1 MKNHFTAGL
10 LIIIAV
16 ISFGLITQVG
26 ESLSLEAALPTAEKD
41 SVVSVN
47 KKAENRVEE
56 KKSDLGEAPQS
67 LEALVSEV
75 LENNP
80 ELKFYE
86 AEVLAAKGLRKTA
99 GLWNNP
105 EVSGSIGRKRVI
117 SSSETGESSTAQGT
131 ASEIVVTQS
140 LEWPGRI
147 RLRKAIADRDI
158 ELAELGLEQ
167 FRGLLKAR
175 VKIAAYVLSASQ
187 EKALANREVAEHFRA
202 LREVLTQRD
211 QAGLTPLLETRV
223 IEAIELNMQRK
234 ASRASLDAKAALY
247 DLNQLRGAAP
257 DDELLLT
264 QMNLT
269 FNPIEMDKNEL
280 LKLAA
285 SNDYQVRLRTIE
297 LERQGYRVK
306 LAKNERFPAI
316 TAGPAISNERAGDR
330 ERIIGASI
338 SLPLPLWDRNQG
350 NVATAKAQQT
360 QAETAFDVAQR
371 DAERRVIES
380 ITTYETKLKEMENWR
395 PDSIKHFKEAAELAD
410 RHYRLGAVPVS
421 TYIELQ
427 SQYLDTI
434 EGLQDTK
441 KEALETATQLELMT
455 GADLSLTKTS
465 IGDTP

>member
-1 MKNHFTAGL
+1 MKNRFTAGL
-10 LIIIAV
+10 LMTIAIV
-16 ISFGLITQVG
+16 LFLLVTRVG
-26 ESLSLEAALPTAEKD
+26 ESLSVEAAKD
-41 SVVSVN
+41 TVN
-47 KKAENRVEE
+47 AFETLL
-56 KKSDLGEAPQS
+56 D
-67 LEALVSEV
+67 EV

-117 SSSETGESSTAQGT
+117 SSSDEGETSTAKGS

-140 LEWPGRI
+140 IEWPGRI

-175 VKIAAYVLSASQ
+175 VKTAAYVLSAAQ
-187 EKALANREVAEHFRA
+187 EKAGATQEVAEHFRA
-202 LREVLTQRD
+202 LREVLIQRD

-223 IEAIELNMQRK
+223 IEALELNMQRK
-234 ASRASLDAKAALY
+234 ASQALLAAKAALF

-257 DDELLLT
+257 GDELTLT
-264 QMNLT
+264 RMNLT
-269 FNPIEMDKNEL
+269 FRPIEIDKNEL
-280 LKLAA
+280 VKLAGA
-285 SNDYQVRLRTIE
+285 NDFQVRLRAIE
-297 LERQGYRVK
+297 LERQGYRVR
-306 LAKNERFPAI
+306 LAKNERFPDI
-316 TAGPAISNERAGDR
+316 TAGPAIAQERAGDR
-330 ERIIGASI
+330 ERIIGAAI
-338 SLPLPLWDRNQG
+338 SLPFPLWDRNQG
-350 NVATAKAQQT
+350 NIATAKAQHS
-360 QAETAFDVAQR
+360 QAEASFDVAER
-371 DAERRVIES
+371 DAERRVVEAIA
-380 ITTYETKLKEMENWR
+380 TYETKLKEMANWR
-395 PDSIKHFKEAAELAD
+395 PDSIKHFKQAAELAD

-465 IGDTP
+465 IGDTQ

>member
-1 MKNHFTAGL
+1 MT
-10 LIIIAV
+10 IAV
-16 ISFGLITQVG
+16 VLFLLGTQVG
-26 ESLSLEAALPTAEKD
+26 ESLSVEA
-41 SVVSVN
+41 SNSSG
-47 KKAENRVEE
+47 KKIESGFGE
-56 KKSDLGEAPQS
+56 KKSESKDAENSFETL
-67 LEALVSEV
+67 LDEV

-86 AEVLAAKGLRKTA
+86 AEVLAAKGLRQTA

-105 EVSGSIGRKRVI
+105 EVEGAIGRKRVI
-117 SSSETGESSTAQGT
+117 SSSDEGETSTAKGS

-140 LEWPGRI
+140 IEWPGRI

-158 ELAELGLEQ
+158 EFAELGLEQ

-175 VKIAAYVLSASQ
+175 TKIAAYVLSAAQ
-187 EKALANREVAEHFRA
+187 EKAEATQEVAEHFRA
-202 LREVLTQRD
+202 LREVLIQRD

-234 ASRASLDAKAALY
+234 ASQASLDAKAALF

-257 DDELLLT
+257 SDALT
-264 QMNLT
+264 LTRMNLT
-269 FNPIEMDKNEL
+269 FRSIDMDKNEL
-280 LKLAA
+280 IKLAG
-285 SNDYQVRLRTIE
+285 SNDFQVRLRAIE
-297 LERQGYRVK
+297 LERQGYTVR
-306 LAKNERFPAI
+306 LAKNERFPDI
-316 TAGPAISNERAGDR
+316 TAGPAIAMERAGDR
-330 ERIIGASI
+330 ERIIGAAI

-350 NVATAKAQQT
+350 NIATAKAHQT
-360 QAETAFDVAQR
+360 QAETSFDVAQR
-371 DAERRVIES
+371 DAERRVVEAIA
-380 ITTYETKLKEMENWR
+380 TYETKLKEMAKWR
-395 PDSIKHFKEAAELAD
+395 PDSIQHFKEAAELAD

-465 IGDTP
+465 LGDTQ

>member
-1 MKNHFTAGL
+1 MKNRLKAGL
-10 LIIIAV
+10 LMTIAV
-16 ISFGLITQVG
+16 ASFFLVTRAG
-26 ESLSLEAALPTAEKD
+26 ESLSANSADAPKSVPDKKIESKSEEK
-41 SVVSVN
+41 N
-47 KKAENRVEE
+47 PEAENNTNSFET
-56 KKSDLGEAPQS
+56 L
-67 LEALVSEV
+67 LEEV

-117 SSSETGESSTAQGT
+117 SSSEAGETSTAKGT
-131 ASEIVVTQS
+131 ASEIVVTQAF
-140 LEWPGRI
+140 EWPGRI
-147 RLRKAIADRDI
+147 RLRKAIANRDI
-158 ELAELGLEQ
+158 ELAEIGLEQ
-167 FRGLLKAR
+167 FRALLKAR
-175 VKIAAYVLSASQ
+175 AKIAAYVLSAAQ
-187 EKALANREVAEHFRA
+187 ERAAATREVAEHFTA
-202 LREVLTQRD
+202 LREVLMQRD

-234 ASRASLDAKAALY
+234 ASRASLEAKAALY

-257 DDELLLT
+257 GDSLT
-264 QMNLT
+264 LTRMNLA
-269 FNPIEMDKNEL
+269 FGPIVMDKNEL
-280 LKLAA
+280 IKLAA

-297 LERQGYRVK
+297 LERQGYKVK
-306 LAKNERFPAI
+306 LAKNERFPDI
-316 TAGPAISNERAGDR
+316 TAGPAIANERAGDR

-338 SLPLPLWDRNQG
+338 SVPLPLWDRNQG
-350 NVATAKAQQT
+350 NVATAKAQQI
-360 QAETAFDVAQR
+360 QAETSFNVAQR
-371 DAERRVIES
+371 DAERRVVEA

-441 KEALETATQLELMT
+441 KEALETAAQLELMT
-455 GADLSLTKTS
+455 GTDLSLMKTS

>member
-16 ISFGLITQVG
+16 VSFGLITQVG

-41 SVVSVN
+41 SVVSAN
-47 KKAENRVEE
+47 KKAENKVEE
-56 KKSDLGEAPQS
+56 KTDVGVAAQS
-67 LEALVSEV
+67 LEVLVNEV

-117 SSSETGESSTAQGT
+117 SSSESGETSTAKGS

-175 VKIAAYVLSASQ
+175 VKIAAYVLSAAQ
-187 EKALANREVAEHFRA
+187 ERAVATREVAEHFSA
-202 LREVLTQRD
+202 LREVLLQRD
-211 QAGLTPLLETRV
+211 QAGLTPLLESRV

-234 ASRASLDAKAALY
+234 ASQASLDAKAALY

-257 DDELLLT
+257 GDALT
-264 QMNLT
+264 LTRMNLA
-269 FNPIEMDKNEL
+269 FSSIEMDKNEL
-280 LKLAA
+280 IKLAA
-285 SNDYQVRLRTIE
+285 SNDYQVRLRAIE
-297 LERQGYRVK
+297 LERQGYKVR
-306 LAKNERFPAI
+306 LAKNERFPDI
-316 TAGPAISNERAGDR
+316 TAGPAIANERAGDR

-350 NVATAKAQQT
+350 NITTAKAQQS
-360 QAETAFDVAQR
+360 QAETSFDVAQR
-371 DAERRVIES
+371 DAERRVVEA

-441 KEALETATQLELMT
+441 KEALETAAQLELMT
-455 GADLSLTKTS
+455 GADLSLTKTNA
-465 IGDTP
+465 GDRQ

>member
-1 MKNHFTAGL
+1 MKNRLKTGL
-10 LIIIAV
+10 LMTAAV
-16 ISFGLITQVG
+16 VLFFLVTRVG
-26 ESLSLEAALPTAEKD
+26 ESLSVEAAN
-41 SVVSVN
+41 SVD
-47 KKAENRVEE
+47 E
-56 KKSDLGEAPQS
+56 KKSASDKKTESEAGEKN
-67 LEALVSEV
+67 LESKDTVNSFEVLLEEV

-117 SSSETGESSTAQGT
+117 SSSETGETSTAKGA

-147 RLRKAIADRDI
+147 RLRKAIANRDI

-175 VKIAAYVLSASQ
+175 VKIAAYVLSAAQ
-187 EKALANREVAEHFRA
+187 EKAVATREVAEHFSA
-202 LREVLTQRD
+202 LREVLMQRD

-223 IEAIELNMQRK
+223 IEAIELDMQRK

-257 DDELLLT
+257 GEALT
-264 QMNLT
+264 LTRMNLE
-269 FNPIEMDKNEL
+269 FSPIGMDKNEL
-280 LKLAA
+280 IKLAG
-285 SNDYQVRLRTIE
+285 SNDYQVRIRAIE
-297 LERQGYRVK
+297 LERQGYKVR
-306 LAKNERFPAI
+306 LAKNERFPDI

-360 QAETAFDVAQR
+360 QAETSFDVAQR
-371 DAERRVIES
+371 DAERRVVEA

-441 KEALETATQLELMT
+441 KEALETAAQLELMT

>member
-1 MKNHFTAGL
+1 MKNRFGASL
-10 LIIIAV
+10 LMTIAV
-16 ISFGLITQVG
+16 VLFLLVTQVG
-26 ESLSLEAALPTAEKD
+26 ESLS
-41 SVVSVN
+41 
-47 KKAENRVEE
+47 VEVANSADG
-56 KKSDLGEAPQS
+56 KKSVPDTGISFETL
-67 LEALVSEV
+67 LEEV

-80 ELKFYE
+80 ELRFYE

-117 SSSETGESSTAQGT
+117 SSSDDGETSTAKGT

-140 LEWPGRI
+140 LPWPGRI
-147 RLRKAIADRDI
+147 RLRKAIADQDI

-175 VKIAAYVLSASQ
+175 AKIAAYVLSAAQ
-187 EKALANREVAEHFRA
+187 ERAEATREVSEHFHA

-234 ASRASLDAKAALY
+234 ASQASLEAQAALF
-247 DLNQLRGAAP
+247 DLNQLRGAEP
-257 DDELLLT
+257 SSSFTLN
-264 QMNLT
+264 QMNLS
-269 FNPIEMDKNEL
+269 FLPIQIDKNEL
-280 LKLAA
+280 IKLAA
-285 SNDYQVRLRTIE
+285 SNDYQVRLRAIE
-297 LERQGYRVK
+297 LERQGYTVR
-306 LAKNERFPAI
+306 LAKNERFPDI
-316 TAGPAISNERAGDR
+316 TAGPAIEMERAGER
-330 ERIIGASI
+330 ERIIGAAI

-350 NVATAKAQQT
+350 NIATEKAHQI
-360 QAETAFDVAQR
+360 QAETSFDMAQR
-371 DAERRVIES
+371 DAERRVIEA
-380 ITTYETKLKEMENWR
+380 IATYETKLKEMANWR
-395 PDSIKHFKEAAELAD
+395 PDSIQHFKEAAELAD

-441 KEALETATQLELMT
+441 KEALETAAQLELMT
-455 GADLSLTKTS
+455 GADLSLIKTS
-465 IGDTP
+465 LGEPE